1 MTTKNAAVDFDK
13 LFNPE
18 SMAFIGASKTPTKWG
33 FIIMA
38 NIIRAGFRG
47 KLFPVNPNYNSLF
60 GMDCYPSLAAIK
72 EDIELAVI
80 TVPAKLVPGV
90 IDECIEK
97 GIPNVIVITSD
108 FRETGKEGAEL
119 ERIITE
125 KAGAAGMGLIGPN
138 TMGILNAYSDLNILM
153 PPIHTETGYVSIV
166 SQSGNVGTQIM
177 SDCLAK
183 GVGVSKF
190 VSSGNEAQVTCED
203 YISYLAEDDQTKVI
217 VLYIESLKEGRKF
230 IDICR
235 NLKAAKP
242 VIMYK
247 SGKTS
252 GGMSAAAS
260 HTGAMAG
267 SIDVYRSVFR
277 QCGIIEAESTE
288 EIIDLITGFMSFPV
302 PKGNKVGIVTIG
314 GGWGVI
320 TADECEAHGLL
331 LPQLPDEVCSKLD
344 AVLPKYWSRKNPV
357 DMVAALSAKVH
368 LDSIEAVAA
377 WDGVDAVIGLGGGTV
392 SSYLRLFS
400 ENGMGEKL
408 GLKKEEVEF
417 YLNIVNKEALD
428 YKKSLGALMKKYNKP
443 IIHVE
448 IGNEDTAFQNMKDY
462 NYTVFRSPERAVKVL
477 RKMVYY
483 SQARAKMNK

>member
-1 MTTKNAAVDFDK
+1 MTTRNAAVDFDK

-38 NIIRAGFRG
+38 NILRAGFRG
-47 KLFPVNPNYNSLF
+47 KLFPVNPNYTSLF
-60 GMDCYPSLAAIK
+60 GMDCYPSLSAIK
-72 EDIELAVI
+72 QDIELAVI
-80 TVPAKLVPGV
+80 TVPAKQVPGI

-97 GIPNVIVITSD
+97 RILNTIVITSD
-108 FRETGKEGAEL
+108 FRETGSEGAEL

-125 KAGAAGMGLIGPN
+125 KAAAANMGLIGPN

-153 PPIHTETGYVSIV
+153 PPVHTERGYVSIV

-177 SDCLAK
+177 SECLAK

-203 YISYLAEDDQTKVI
+203 YISYLAEDDNTKVI

-230 IDICR
+230 LDICR
-235 NLKAAKP
+235 NIKAAKP
-242 VIMYK
+242 IIMYK

-288 EIIDLITGFMSFPV
+288 EIIDLICGFVSYPV

-320 TADECEAHGLL
+320 TADECESQGLI
-331 LPQLPDEVCSKLD
+331 LPELPDEVCDKLD
-344 AVLPKYWSRKNPV
+344 AVLPKYWSRQNPV
-357 DMVAALSAKVH
+357 DMVAALSVKSH
-368 LDSIEAVAA
+368 LESINAVAA

-392 SSYLRLFS
+392 SSYIRMFA
-400 ENGMGEKL
+400 EDGMGERL
-408 GLKKEEVEF
+408 GLKKEEVDS
-417 YLNIVNKEALD
+417 YLKIVNQEATD
-428 YKKSLGALMKKYNKP
+428 YKKSLGELMKKYDKP

-448 IGNEDTAFQNMKDY
+448 IGHEDTAYQNMKDY
-462 NYTVFRSPERAVKVL
+462 NFTVFMSPERAVRVL

-483 SQARAKMNK
+483 SHVREKMNK